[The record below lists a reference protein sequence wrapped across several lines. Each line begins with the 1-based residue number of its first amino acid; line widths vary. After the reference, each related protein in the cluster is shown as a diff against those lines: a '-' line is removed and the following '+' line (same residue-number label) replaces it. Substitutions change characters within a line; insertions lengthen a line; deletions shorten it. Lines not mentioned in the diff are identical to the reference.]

1 MEKLHLGEGIYVHYD
16 GDRYEISANNDSE
29 PLVTLTES
37 MVDKLELFIK
47 QVKTNFIWESN

>member
-47 QVKTNFIWESN
+47 QVKTNFI